1 LRLATGN
8 VSLNL
13 SWRHDFEDRRPVM
26 NLRNIDARRVP
37 KPSRRLAFALC
48 LLVGAGCAASSGSFG
63 NPFAP
68 TKTPQQQAQELE
80 PMLEA
85 AGFSE
90 LPAAT
95 PGQAAKLKTLP
106 PLKLNYYDDKNG
118 VKHYWVADPDFC
130 KCLFH
135 GDEASYQRYENLKL
149 ENQVAERDRRAV
161 ESQQMQQQQ
170 MMMGP
175 GFGPPGIGFGGGS
188 GFSFGGGGFG
198 MSF

>member
-1 LRLATGN
+1 MN
-8 VSLNL
+8 V
-13 SWRHDFEDRRPVM
+13 
-26 NLRNIDARRVP
+26 RNIDTRRASKLP
-37 KPSRRLAFALC
+37 RRLAFVIC
-48 LLVGAGCAASSGSFG
+48 LIVGAGCAASSGSFA
-63 NPFAP
+63 NPFAE

-95 PGQAAKLKTLP
+95 PEQGAKLGTLP
-106 PLKLNYYDDKNG
+106 PLKLNYYGDRNG
-118 VKHYWVADPDFC
+118 VKHYWMADPNYC

-135 GDEASYQRYENLKL
+135 GDEASYQRYENIKL

-161 ESQQMQQQQ
+161 ETQQQQQQQ

-175 GFGPPGIGFGGGS
+175 GFGPGMGFGGGS
-188 GFSFGGGGFG
+188 GLSFGGGGFG
-198 MSF
+198 FSF